1 MAALIAF
8 AFYMWGSA
16 VDTLRTPVSGRAVAA
31 EFGALLLIGLLV
43 GLIMHKP

>member
-16 VDTLRTPVSGRAVAA
+16 VDTLRGPVSGRSVAA
-31 EFGALLLIGLLV
+31 EFGSLLMIGLLV
-43 GLIMHKP
+43 GLFMHRP